1 MSNYGFDER
10 DTTTAVTRES
20 MHQPQP
26 PLPPQQ
32 AQQAPPN
39 YGYAQPPGYG
49 ARAPYGFG
57 RGLGFGHRGPSE
69 TKPFFLTSE
78 FVMSVVAAIAIAIS
92 AATMHAFGG
101 WRAWILIAAIVC
113 SYNLSRGIAK
123 AGTRSRAHDP
133 REDVDLHFG
142 RGHDER
148 QHHSA

>member
-10 DTTTAVTRES
+10 DTTTAVTREAS
-20 MHQPQP
+20 YQPQQ
-26 PLPPQQ
+26 PLPPQ
-32 AQQAPPN
+32 APMNYPYGQQ
-39 YGYAQPPGYG
+39 PGYG
-49 ARAPYGFG
+49 ARSPYGFG
-57 RGLGFGHRGPSE
+57 HRLNRYTAE

-78 FVMSVVAAIAIAIS
+78 FVMSLLASIAIAIS

-142 RGHDER
+142 RDHDRER
-148 QHHSA
+148 PHADGRS